1 MALNNLGLGFV
12 FTARDLASAKMQ
24 RLETRFS
31 SLDERVAGGTERMTT
46 AFRQLGVGLAV
57 FTAGAA
63 AVAGA
68 FALANAA
75 GRFEQGLAAVGAVTR
90 ATTRQLQMLRDAA
103 IEAGIQTQF
112 SPEEAVAGLQS
123 LATAGQTAEQATRTL
138 VPVLDLAAG
147 SLGQLGV
154 AQAAEAVVGT
164 LNAYGMSA
172 DQAASVTD
180 RLLRITQLS
189 NFQARD
195 FEAGLAKAA
204 AAGSVFGQELNDVLI
219 TMGLLRNR
227 NIDAS
232 SSSTAFREAVRRVG
246 AESRAQQAILGAG
259 VDIFDQ
265 QSGRMRS
272 IVDIMLDFADVT
284 RGMSEEERN
293 RRVATAFGARGLLAF
308 NAILN
313 ASFTTMRDGR
323 EVTLQGAE
331 AIEALRQEMGN
342 AGGTAQSFREQ
353 LLDTFEGQKTLVQGL
368 VQTLAVVLG
377 EPFAAVFKPIVG
389 ALASLLSGLI
399 NAIQAVP
406 APIKKLFAGLAVGA
420 GAFLTLVGGVIAAK
434 AAIALLAIGFKALG
448 ITLGGVMATLLPA
461 ILVIAVLAAVVAGF
475 YVAFQ
480 RNLGGIADF
489 ARRTWQRVS
498 LFFQGL
504 TQLFEQGGFSG
515 AVREELDRAE
525 NQGLKRFLIS
535 VWQVAYRIQQ
545 IWEGFKDGFTRTIEE
560 ARPVF
565 EDLAEAFSVLQEEI
579 GGLFGEVAGGAA
591 SLPSAEF
598 RSFGA
603 TVGGAIATVVTW
615 FAKLWA
621 ISLRVTGG
629 IVAGFR
635 SMLEYI
641 RPAFEVV
648 GEAIGRLQEAW
659 RRLTGATDEGSRR
672 SGRRTHGRGG
682 GVDQR
687 LALARRVPRPSVR
700 RHRHRHHAR
709 LRRARG
715 GGHRRHRRDP
725 RGQGRLRRG
734 RHVDRR
740 DGRGDL
746 PLGHRH
752 AAECHRRRGRVHRQL
767 LPRRRAVLRRH
778 LALVHGDLPVHRRR
792 HHELPAARGG
802 LLPRRRPG
810 DPVRVRRHQGHGHPH
825 PAGDPGRAAAREP
838 RAPEPAAALHRGPHR
853 GLVLGRGE
861 HAGHRAPGRGGELGD
876 AVGGRRHQPHERLRA
891 ARGQPPRLRQRPRPR
906 AGPAAAVPDP
916 GPGRRRDHRPRHP
929 QRQPGQRE
937 PGLHARARVLGGP
950 AMPLP
955 SSELRPTPADA
966 PARRSQADG
975 LLPPHV
981 NASERAACSY
991 SVRVTACPPTRS
1003 AG

>member
-12 FTARDLASAKMQ
+12 FTARDLASAKMAH
-24 RLETRFS
+24 LERQFG
-31 SLDERVAGGTERMTT
+31 SLDERVTGGTARMSS

-63 AVAGA
+63 VVAGSL
-68 FALANAA
+68 ALANAA
-75 GRFEQGLAAVGAVTR
+75 GRFEQGIAAVGAVTR
-90 ATTRQLQMLRDAA
+90 ATTAQLRMLRDAA
-103 IEAGIQTQF
+103 IQAGIETQF
-112 SPEEAVAGLQS
+112 SPEEAVEGLQS

-138 VPVLDLAAG
+138 IPVLDLAAG

-172 DQAASVTD
+172 DQASSVTD
-180 RLLRITQLS
+180 RLLRITQLT
-189 NFQARD
+189 NFQTRD

-246 AESRAQQAILGAG
+246 SESRAQQAILGAG
-259 VDIFDQ
+259 VQIFDE
-265 QSGRMRS
+265 QSARMRS
-272 IVDIMLDFADVT
+272 IVDIMVDFADVT

-331 AIEALRQEMGN
+331 AIEALRQGMGN

-368 VQTLAVVLG
+368 VQTLAVVVG

-399 NAIQAVP
+399 KAIQAVP

-420 GAFLTLVGGVIAAK
+420 GVFLTLVGGVIAAK

-525 NQGLKRFLIS
+525 NEGLKRFLIS
-535 VWQVAYRIQQ
+535 VWQVVYRIQQ

-579 GGLFGEVAGGAA
+579 GGLFGEVTGGAA

-603 TVGGAIATVVTW
+603 AVGGTIATVVTW

-621 ISLRVTGG
+621 ISLRITGSIVRGLHEVT
-629 IVAGFR
+629 
-635 SMLEYI
+635 S
-641 RPAFEVV
+641 AFVSLGTEV
-648 GEAIGRLQEAW
+648 GETAAAIYLWFTDTLPNAIAGAVESIGNFFRGVGQFFVGIWRWFTGIFQSIADGIMSFLQPVVDFFRGVGRAIQSVFDAIKDMVIRILREIPDALLPESLE
-659 RRLTGATDEGSRR
+659 RLSRQPL
-672 SGRRTHGRGG
+672 STEVRTEDSFSAVGNTQ
-682 GVDQR
+682 DT
-687 LALARRVPRPSVR
+687 ARRAEAASSAMPSAADATNR
-700 RHRHRHHAR
+700 MNDFAQLEAN
-709 LRRARG
+709 LRGFANDRAR
-715 GGHRRHRRDP
+715 
-725 RGQGRLRRG
+725 
-734 RHVDRR
+734 
-740 DGRGDL
+740 
-746 PLGHRH
+746 
-752 AAECHRRRGRVHRQL
+752 E
-767 LPRRRAVLRRH
+767 
-778 LALVHGDLPVHRRR
+778 
-792 HHELPAARGG
+792 
-802 LLPRRRPG
+802 
-810 DPVRVRRHQGHGHPH
+810 
-825 PAGDPGRAAAREP
+825 
-838 RAPEPAAALHRGPHR
+838 
-853 GLVLGRGE
+853 
-861 HAGHRAPGRGGELGD
+861 
-876 AVGGRRHQPHERLRA
+876 
-891 ARGQPPRLRQRPRPR
+891 RGQPPPFQIQVQVD
-906 AGPAAAVPDP
+906 G
-916 GPGRRRDHRPRHP
+916 
-929 QRQPGQRE
+929 E
-937 PGLHARARVLGGP
+937 TIARATHN
-950 AMPLP
+950 ANQ
-955 SSELRPTPADA
+955 D
-966 PARRSQADG
+966 
-975 LLPPHV
+975 
-981 NASERAACSY
+981 NASRAFTP
-991 SVRVTACPPTRS
+991 VPTF
-1003 AG
+1003 